1 MTAHSLKEVKAQFQR
16 QGIYHT
22 DNELAR
28 MMRSY
33 LPDYVRDVYDPTC
46 GRGALLAEFA
56 ANVPKYGQE
65 LEQAFM
71 DDCYD
76 RLENFT
82 GAVGDTLAA
91 PAFTDRK
98 FHAIVANYPFSIPWT
113 PKVDERFES
122 APTIPTKS
130 RADYAFILH
139 CLHYLADDGTA
150 AIMAFPGVLYR
161 QQREGII
168 REWLVK
174 QNYVD
179 RVAHIPGGYFEDT
192 TVAVCVLVLKKR
204 RDTTDIIFED
214 WENGFCVKA
223 SQDEVT
229 KNRFNLAVS
238 TYTSDALAVNE
249 RDDIDIVALND
260 DIRRLAV
267 NYLRRAL
274 EIELMLT
281 VIDRSRPPISEMLNE
296 LQAVIDEARKA
307 AERTEI

>member
-56 ANVPKYGQE
+56 ADVPKYGQE
-65 LEQAFM
+65 LEQAFL
-71 DDCYD
+71 DDCCD

-82 GAVGDTLAA
+82 GACGDTLAA

-113 PKVDERFES
+113 PKADERFES

-214 WENGFCVKA
+214 WENGFCVKVT
-223 SQDEVT
+223 QDEVT

-238 TYTSDALAVNE
+238 TYIADVLATNDKE
-249 RDDIDIVALND
+249 DIDIVALNA
-260 DIRRLAV
+260 DIRSLAV
-267 NYLRRAL
+267 NNLRRAL
-274 EIELMLT
+274 EMELMLA
-281 VIDRSRPPISEMLNE
+281 VIDRSRPPVSEMLNE
-296 LQAVIDEARKA
+296 LQAVIDGARKA